1 MKRRKAIGPMLKQW
15 TILNTTKLFCSNFI
29 FLLSFFTFVKSAY
42 DDWEYQSYIQA
53 LAYSAKLIIRPESS
67 TVVAD
72 TRVSFFCRADGN
84 PLPTIEWKKNG
95 LSISDL
101 RFSTKTLSNG
111 LSTLRIE
118 PVRLTDANSTI
129 SCTADNGIG
138 NPVIADAILTV
149 LSPDKLPTGFPVI
162 EAHPVLK
169 SVEQGRTA
177 HVSCRVRGDPRP
189 KVLWLRDLMPVDIR
203 SNTRYSVSTLGNPG
217 ALMIQQAKEDDQGKY
232 ECVAR
237 NIHGVTHSKAAHLY
251 VKVRRVPP
259 YFSYKL
265 ERLYKTA
272 PGGALNLTCVAVGY
286 PMPRVFWKKSDDT
299 YLNDPQSA
307 PIGRNVLTLTKI
319 EKTENYTCVAVSKLG
334 NIEVMTTVEVKSLP
348 RAPKNLQVFD
358 VTSNSVRISWDPVY
372 IEMEPVL
379 KYIIRYRQKNVANLS
394 TPIFP
399 TNDIEYDEELFKQ
412 KEVSANVTTT
422 VITELE
428 PYQLYEITVSSVNL
442 IGRGT
447 ASLPKEVQTDETAPN
462 SPPQKVQARALSRS
476 SILVRWEPPKKPN
489 GQITGYIIH
498 YTNLEPTTPYNLW
511 NSQET
516 KSDELIAT
524 IANLESES
532 IYYLHVQARNAKG
545 LSPMSSRATVFTR
558 QGIPGQPAGLTAKV
572 LDSHRI
578 QLTWD
583 KPLHSYNI
591 IGYSIHFNASTGNT
605 RELTLTIPVEKHIID
620 GLIPDTFYSF
630 RVAARS
636 ARGTGAFCT
645 DITVKT
651 HPNVPTISPKIIV
664 LRALSSQS
672 LFIRWKAPL
681 LDYRSGKI
689 RSYLIRWRPVLAKNE
704 TENGKIWQS
713 DEEDEEL
720 LSGKGEKKEKRWLE
734 MIQDASLDNSA
745 IIRGLNPYSIYE
757 VSVAAGT
764 EMGYGIGSEPEQVQT
779 EEDGWYCVI
788 CMHAFDNLK
797 SLII

>member
-42 DDWEYQSYIQA
+42 DD
-53 LAYSAKLIIRPESS
+53 SAKLIIRPESS

-379 KYIIRYRQKNVANLS
+379 KYIIRYRQK
-394 TPIFP
+394 
-399 TNDIEYDEELFKQ
+399 YDEELFKQ

-720 LSGKGEKKEKRWLE
+720 LSGK
-734 MIQDASLDNSA
+734 
-745 IIRGLNPYSIYE
+745 
-757 VSVAAGT
+757 AGT